1 MRRGETDMSNERVA
15 LTPKLVIGASIALA
29 GVVLT
34 LDNLDLLNARTVLRF
49 WPAVLVVVGAL
60 MLSRTNQG
68 GGRTSGTLIMF
79 VGIWLLLNT
88 LNIID
93 VSIWELFWPI
103 VLILIGTSLV
113 LQTLNRGRERP
124 DTSDSV
130 TMFAVMSGWKHRSN
144 STDFRG
150 GDVTALMGGCEL
162 DLRQAAIPD
171 GSHAT
176 IDVVAVM
183 GGAEIRVPPTWTIV
197 SRVVPVMGGVVD
209 KTVPPREPAG
219 PSLILRGVVVMGG
232 VEIKN

>member
-1 MRRGETDMSNERVA
+1 
-15 LTPKLVIGASIALA
+15 
-29 GVVLT
+29 
-34 LDNLDLLNARTVLRF
+34 
-49 WPAVLVVVGAL
+49 VLVAVGAL

-68 GGRTSGTLIMF
+68 GGRMSGTLMMF
-79 VGIWLLLNT
+79 VGVWLLLNS
-88 LNIID
+88 LDIVE

-103 VLILIGTSLV
+103 VLILVGTSLV
-113 LQTLNRGRERP
+113 LQTLNRDGERP
-124 DTSDSV
+124 QTADSV

-144 STDFRG
+144 STNFRG
-150 GDVTALMGGCEL
+150 GDVTAFMGGCEL

-176 IDVVAVM
+176 LDVVAVM

-209 KTVPPREPAG
+209 KTVPPREATG
-219 PSLILRGVVVMGG
+219 PSLILRGVVFMGG

>member
-1 MRRGETDMSNERVA
+1 MFGNDRVV

-29 GVVLT
+29 GVLLT
-34 LDNLDLLNARTVLRF
+34 LDNLDLLNARVVLRF
-49 WPAVLVVVGAL
+49 WPVVLVLVGAL

-68 GGRTSGTLIMF
+68 GGRMSGTLIMF
-79 VGIWLLLNT
+79 VGVWLLLNS
-88 LNIID
+88 LDIVE

-103 VLILIGTSLV
+103 VLILVGTSLV
-113 LQTLNRGRERP
+113 LQTLNRDRERP
-124 DTSDSV
+124 QASDSV

-144 STDFRG
+144 SANFRG
-150 GDVTALMGGCEL
+150 GDVTAFMGGCEL
-162 DLRQAAIPD
+162 DLRQAAIPE

-176 IDVVAVM
+176 LDVVAVM

-209 KTVPPREPAG
+209 KTVPPREAAG
-219 PSLILRGVVVMGG
+219 PSLILRGVVMMGG

>member
-1 MRRGETDMSNERVA
+1 MLGNDRVV
-15 LTPKLVIGASIALA
+15 LTPKLIVGASIALA
-29 GVVLT
+29 GVLLT
-34 LDNLDLLNARTVLRF
+34 LDNLELLNARVILRF
-49 WPAVLVVVGAL
+49 WPIVLVAVGAL

-68 GGRTSGTLIMF
+68 GGRMSGTLMMF
-79 VGIWLLLNT
+79 VGAWLLLNS
-88 LNIID
+88 LDIVE

-103 VLILIGTSLV
+103 VLILVGTSLV
-113 LQTLNRGRERP
+113 LQTLNRDGERP
-124 DTSDSV
+124 QTADSV

-144 STDFRG
+144 STNFRG
-150 GDVTALMGGCEL
+150 GDVTAFMGGCEL

-176 IDVVAVM
+176 LDVVAVM

-209 KTVPPREPAG
+209 KTVPPREATG
-219 PSLILRGVVVMGG
+219 PSLILRGVVIMGG